1 MKKNVFMIIFI
12 MLSICLSLPQI
23 PVLAEKKDE
32 KQIDS
37 EREAKAGTHGKKEV
51 SYLQIPQKLHIV
63 IDPWEM
69 DGKGQIY
76 SEKYMIKNTGKTAGI
91 LVLSE
96 LACKPGVNSGVT
108 VRDSTEGLHDDKSK
122 SIYMEIKFDDRDKI
136 VLSQKEAVYEKR
148 IEPGEKLEILFSGE
162 VNENALGEWKSSD
175 VDASVTYSWK
185 PETEV
190 GKSKKKEG
198 SVEEAKSKTEIEG
211 KEETGEEEAEEGLAE
226 KSKEN
231 TDEEDLKELESG
243 LNQEDVEE
251 EEIIEFQETK
261 ETNILIDDW
270 KQEEDGGILSVWYRF
285 KNAGESVGTFS
296 LTALVCRT
304 REQSGMTVQEEKEN
318 LHEGEEKQVCME
330 LIFSDGEKMILPKE
344 RQQNLG
350 YEVRLVPGEELSVR
364 FTGELN
370 GVTYEELEE
379 GDISVEM
386 ECSWT
391 LEEPEIDAKLK

>member
-1 MKKNVFMIIFI
+1 
-12 MLSICLSLPQI
+12 
-23 PVLAEKKDE
+23 
-32 KQIDS
+32 
-37 EREAKAGTHGKKEV
+37 
-51 SYLQIPQKLHIV
+51 
-63 IDPWEM
+63 
-69 DGKGQIY
+69 
-76 SEKYMIKNTGKTAGI
+76 
-91 LVLSE
+91 
-96 LACKPGVNSGVT
+96 
-108 VRDSTEGLHDDKSK
+108 
-122 SIYMEIKFDDRDKI
+122 MEIKFDDRDKI

-304 REQSGMTVQEEKEN
+304 REQSGMTVQEEKEK

-379 GDISVEM
+379 GDISVEV